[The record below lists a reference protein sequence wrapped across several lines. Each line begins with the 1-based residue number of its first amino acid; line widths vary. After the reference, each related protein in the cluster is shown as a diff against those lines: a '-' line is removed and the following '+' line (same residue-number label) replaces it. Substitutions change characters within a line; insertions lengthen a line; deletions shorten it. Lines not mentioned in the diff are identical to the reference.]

1 MKNKT
6 KNNSFH
12 KISILLTLVAL
23 FSFSTNSVL
32 AKPNPRVLVFCK
44 TAGYHHES
52 IANGIVA
59 IQKLGAENNFD
70 VDTTVDADKFN
81 DENLK
86 QYKAIIFLST
96 TGDVLN
102 DEQQEAFKKYIEAG
116 GGYMGIHAATDCEYN
131 WQWYGNLSGAYFGGH
146 PAQQTATLNIVD
158 RKNISTKH
166 LPNPWIRKDEW
177 YSFKWM
183 AKDLHV
189 LITIDEKS
197 YDLGKIKPMGY
208 HPMAWYHEY
217 DGGRAFY
224 TELGHVEES
233 YTDPLYLRHILGG
246 IEYAMGTKHYGN
258 LKVN

>member
-1 MKNKT
+1 MTNK
-6 KNNSFH
+6 KENNSFH
-12 KISILLTLVAL
+12 HLTILLTLVTLFFSNLCLAL
-23 FSFSTNSVL
+23 G
-32 AKPNPRVLVFCK
+32 KPKPKVLVFCK
-44 TAGYHHES
+44 TAGFHHKS
-52 IANGIVA
+52 IADGIVA
-59 IQKLGAENNFD
+59 IQKLGVENKFD
-70 VDTTVDADKFN
+70 VDTTIDGDKFN
-81 DENLK
+81 NENLK
-86 QYKAIIFLST
+86 QYKTIIFLST

-102 DEQQEAFKKYIEAG
+102 DEQQAAFKKYIEAG

-131 WQWYGNLSGAYFGGH
+131 WPWYGNLSGAYFGGH
-146 PAQQTATLNIVD
+146 PAQQTATLNVVD
-158 RKNISTKH
+158 LENISTKH

-183 AKDLHV
+183 ATDLHV

-197 YDLGKIKPMGY
+197 YDLAKIKPMGY

-233 YTDPLYLRHILGG
+233 FADLLYLRHILGG
-246 IEYAMGTKHYGN
+246 IEYAMGIKHPRK

>member
-1 MKNKT
+1 MVNNTTNK
-6 KNNSFH
+6 SFH
-12 KISILLTLVAL
+12 SISILLTLVAL
-23 FSFSTNSVL
+23 FFFSLSPAL
-32 AKPNPRVLVFCK
+32 AKPKPRVLVFSK

-70 VDTTVDADKFN
+70 VDTTIDATKFN

-86 QYKAIIFLST
+86 KYNAILFLST

-224 TELGHVEES
+224 TELGHTEES

>member
-1 MKNKT
+1 MRD
-6 KNNSFH
+6 
-12 KISILLTLVAL
+12 KIKSYACFQFSLLVTILVL
-23 FSFSTNSVL
+23 FLFNVSSAL
-32 AKPNPRVLVFCK
+32 AKPKPKVLVFCK
-44 TAGYHHES
+44 TAGFHHQS

-59 IQKLGAENNFD
+59 IQKLGEENNFE
-70 VDTTVDADKFN
+70 VDTTIDAQKFN
-81 DENLK
+81 DNNVEK
-86 QYKAIIFLST
+86 YKAIIFLST

-102 DEQQEAFKKYIEAG
+102 DEQQNAFKKYIEAG

-131 WQWYGNLSGAYFGGH
+131 WPWYGNLSGAYFGGH
-146 PAQQTATLNIVD
+146 PMQQTASLNIVD
-158 RKNISTKH
+158 RKNISTRH

-183 AKDLHV
+183 ADDLHV

-197 YDLGKIKPMGY
+197 YSLGKIKPMGN

-224 TELGHVEES
+224 TELGHTEES

-246 IEYAMGTKHYGN
+246 IEYAMGTKKYSN
-258 LKVN
+258 LKVD

>member
-1 MKNKT
+1 MTNKRT
-6 KNNSFH
+6 NNSFNRPA
-12 KISILLTLVAL
+12 ILLAVLAL
-23 FSFSTNSVL
+23 FFCSVSP
-32 AKPNPRVLVFCK
+32 ASGKPNPKVLVFCK

-59 IQKLGAENNFD
+59 IQKLGVENKFD
-70 VDTTVDADKFN
+70 VDTTTDAEKFN
-81 DENLK
+81 YKNLK

-116 GGYMGIHAATDCEYN
+116 GGYMGIHAATDCEYD
-131 WQWYGNLSGAYFGGH
+131 WPWYGNLSGAYFGGH
-146 PAQQTATLNIVD
+146 PSQQAATLNIAD
-158 RKNISTKH
+158 SENIATKH

-183 AKDLHV
+183 AADLHV

-197 YDLGKIKPMGY
+197 YDLNKIEPMGY

-246 IEYAMGTKHYGN
+246 IAYAMGTKDYSN

>member
-6 KNNSFH
+6 THNSFH
-12 KISILLTLVAL
+12 YSSILLTILAL
-23 FSFSTNSVL
+23 LFFSASPAL
-32 AKPNPRVLVFCK
+32 AKPKPRVLVFSK

-52 IANGIVA
+52 IANGIAA
-59 IQKLGAENNFD
+59 IQKLGLENNFD
-70 VDTTVDADKFN
+70 VDTTIDATKFN

-146 PAQQTATLNIVD
+146 PAQQVATLNIVD

-233 YTDPLYLRHILGG
+233 YTDPLYLWHILGG
-246 IEYAMGTKHYGN
+246 IEYAMGTKNYAN

>member
-1 MKNKT
+1 MVNKT
-6 KNNSFH
+6 TNKSFH
-12 KISILLTLVAL
+12 GMSILLTLVAL
-23 FSFSTNSVL
+23 FFFSLSPAL
-32 AKPNPRVLVFCK
+32 AKPKPRVLVFSK

-70 VDTTVDADKFN
+70 VDTTIDATKFN

-86 QYKAIIFLST
+86 KYNAIIFLST

-224 TELGHVEES
+224 TELGHTEES

-258 LKVN
+258 LKVD

>member
-1 MKNKT
+1 MIAKTTNNNFHNK
-6 KNNSFH
+6 
-12 KISILLTLVAL
+12 SILLAFMAL
-23 FSFSTNSVL
+23 LFFSASPAF
-32 AKPNPRVLVFCK
+32 AKTNPRVLVFSK

-52 IANGIVA
+52 IANGIIA
-59 IQKLGAENNFD
+59 LQKLGALNNFD
-70 VDTTVDADKFN
+70 VDTTVDGTKFN

-86 QYKAIIFLST
+86 KYKAVIFLST
-96 TGDVLN
+96 TGDVL
-102 DEQQEAFKKYIEAG
+102 DDQQQEAFKRYIQAG

-146 PAQQTATLNIVD
+146 PAQQIATLDIVD
-158 RKNISTKH
+158 KKNISTSH
-166 LPNPWIRKDEW
+166 LPDKWERKDEW

-183 AKDLHV
+183 ASDLHV

-197 YDLGKIKPMGY
+197 YNLGNIKPMGN

-224 TELGHVEES
+224 TELGHTEES

-246 IEYAMGTKHYGN
+246 IEYAMGTKNYRN
-258 LKVN
+258 LKVD

>member
-1 MKNKT
+1 MRNKT

-12 KISILLTLVAL
+12 HFPLLLTLVAL
-23 FSFSTNSVL
+23 FSFCISPVL
-32 AKPNPRVLVFCK
+32 AKPKPKVLVFSK
-44 TAGYHHES
+44 TAGYHHQS

-59 IQKLGAENNFD
+59 IQKLGAENNFE
-70 VDTTVDADKFN
+70 VDTTIDAEKFTY
-81 DENLK
+81 ENLK
-86 QYKAIIFLST
+86 QYKAVIFLST

-102 DEQQEAFKKYIEAG
+102 DEQEKAFKKYIESG
-116 GGYMGIHAATDCEYN
+116 GGFMGIHAATDCEYN
-131 WQWYGNLSGAYFGGH
+131 WPWYGNLVGAYFGGH
-146 PAQQTATLNIVD
+146 PAQQVAKLNIVD
-158 RKNISTKH
+158 QKNISTKH

-183 AKDLHV
+183 AKGLHV

-197 YDLGKIKPMGY
+197 YDLGTHPPMGY

-233 YTDPLYLRHILGG
+233 FSDPLYLRHILGG
-246 IEYAMGTKHYGN
+246 IEYAMGTKHYGK

>member
-1 MKNKT
+1 MENKT
-6 KNNSFH
+6 KNNSFYS
-12 KISILLTLVAL
+12 ISILLNLMVL
-23 FSFSTNSVL
+23 FFFSTSSAL
-32 AKPNPRVLVFCK
+32 AKPKPRVLVFSK
-44 TAGYHHES
+44 TVGYHHES

-59 IQKLGAENNFD
+59 IKRLGDENGFE
-70 VDTTVDADKFN
+70 VDTTIDAGKFN
-81 DENLK
+81 GENLK

-102 DEQQEAFKKYIEAG
+102 DEQQAAFKKYIEAG

-131 WQWYGNLSGAYFGGH
+131 WPWYGNLSGAYFGGH
-146 PAQQTATLNIVD
+146 PSQQVATLNIVD
-158 RKNISTKH
+158 QKNIATSH
-166 LPNPWIRKDEW
+166 LPNPWTRKDEW

-197 YDLGKIKPMGY
+197 YDIGKIKPMEY

-224 TELGHVEES
+224 TELGHTEES
-233 YTDPLYLRHILGG
+233 YTDPLYVRHILGG
-246 IEYAMGTKHYGN
+246 IEYAMGTAH
-258 LKVN
+258 

>member
-6 KNNSFH
+6 TNNSFH
-12 KISILLTLVAL
+12 HISTSLTILAL
-23 FSFSTNSVL
+23 LIFCVSSAF
-32 AKPNPRVLVFCK
+32 AKPKPRVLVFCK

-70 VDTTVDADKFN
+70 VDTTIDATKFN

-86 QYKAIIFLST
+86 KYKAIIFLST
-96 TGDVLN
+96 TGDVL
-102 DEQQEAFKKYIEAG
+102 DDVQQAAFKKYIEAG

-146 PAQQTATLNIVD
+146 PAQQVATLNIVD
-158 RKNISTKH
+158 RNNIATSF

-197 YDLGKIKPMGY
+197 YDLGDIKPMGY

-233 YTDPLYLRHILGG
+233 YTDSLYLRHILGG
-246 IEYAMGTKHYGN
+246 IEYAMGTKHYGK